1 MQIQIHCIDKGMFVL
16 GYEIEEISDISNIL
30 INVDEFVDLLAKL
43 KIQFFED
50 MNNLNANISEITLER
65 LEGEELVVKNPIP
78 YIISF

>member
-1 MQIQIHCIDKGMFVL
+1 MFVL